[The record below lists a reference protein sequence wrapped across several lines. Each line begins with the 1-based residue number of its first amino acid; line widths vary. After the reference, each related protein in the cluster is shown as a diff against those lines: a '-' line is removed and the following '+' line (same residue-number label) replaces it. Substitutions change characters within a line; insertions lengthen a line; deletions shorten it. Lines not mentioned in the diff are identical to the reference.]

1 MNTLNTLTTP
11 LDLDALRG
19 ATLHTSP
26 FVWGAVRGTLREPAL
41 GRLVEEF
48 PGAGFTRTERPSGR
62 PGEKGYRTDNLA
74 LVADDEAVE
83 AGFRQLTPLW
93 RDLVRTLMSAGYR
106 RTVGEL
112 IGRDVSRARME
123 VRAVRYSAG
132 AWIDPH
138 TDRTDKL
145 VTQTW
150 YFNADWP
157 AANRGEFQV
166 LGSSAADDVVERVL
180 PLAGESIVLCP
191 SESSWHSVAPVSD
204 AAKED
209 RKVLLL
215 HLTAA

>member
-1 MNTLNTLTTP
+1 MNTP
-11 LDLDALRG
+11 APPVDLDALRG
-19 ATLHTSP
+19 ATLHSSP
-26 FVWGAVRGTLREPAL
+26 FVWGTVHGTLPQPAL

-48 PGAGFTRTERPSGR
+48 PDTGFTRTERTAGR
-62 PGEKGYRTDNLA
+62 PGEKGYRTDNLT
-74 LVADDEAVE
+74 LVDEDEAVE
-83 AGFRQLTPLW
+83 EGFRQLTPLW
-93 RDLVRTLMSAGYR
+93 RDLVRTLMSADYR
-106 RTVGEL
+106 RTLGEL
-112 IGRDVSRARME
+112 IGKDVSRARLE
-123 VRAVRYSAG
+123 IRAVRYSTG

-138 TDRTDKL
+138 TDRADKL

-157 AANRGEFQV
+157 VANQGQFQV
-166 LGSSAADDVVERVL
+166 LGSAAPDDVTRRIL

-191 SESSWHSVAPVSD
+191 SENSWHSVTPVSE

>member
-1 MNTLNTLTTP
+1 MNTLTSP
-11 LDLDALRG
+11 VDLDALRG
-19 ATLHTSP
+19 ATLHSSP
-26 FVWGAVRGTLREPAL
+26 FVWGTVRGTVRQPAL

-48 PGAGFTRTERPSGR
+48 PDTGFTRTERTGGR

-83 AGFRQLTPLW
+83 EGFRRLTPLW
-93 RDLVRTLMSAGYR
+93 RDLVRTLMSADYR

-112 IGRDVSRARME
+112 TGKDVSRARLE
-123 VRAVRYSAG
+123 IRAVRYPAG

-138 TDRTDKL
+138 TDRADKL

-157 AANRGEFQV
+157 AANQGQFQV
-166 LGSSAADDVVERVL
+166 LGSAAPDDVIQRVL

-204 AAKED
+204 AAEED